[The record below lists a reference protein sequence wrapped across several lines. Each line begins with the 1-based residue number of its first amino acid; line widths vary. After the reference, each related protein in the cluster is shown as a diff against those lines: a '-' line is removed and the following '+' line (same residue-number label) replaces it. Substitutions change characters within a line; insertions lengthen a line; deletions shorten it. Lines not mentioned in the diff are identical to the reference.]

1 MKRARSGQPDPDGAD
16 PEPGEVPG
24 GTPSPGVLPIGSRVL
39 LLNATFEPLAVVT
52 AKRAVVLMLTGKAEC
67 IEVTLDEAFHSENLT
82 VPAPSVM
89 RLSRY
94 VRVPYRAAVPM
105 TRAGVLRRDGRRCA
119 YCGRRA
125 DTIDHVV
132 PRSRGG
138 GHTWEN
144 CVAAAP
150 AAGHHVVD
158 GVGPT
163 AAVGAAAPVAPQ
175 HARAG
180 HGDGGAVGHAH
191 VAREAHHRRRGHGE
205 VLGVERLVEGDL
217 DALGLSGEHEDDRAL
232 GRDDGERFEGR
243 VEQENPGTDREHAHA
258 RRAPRYRPW
267 FGIATVGVGLVGSRS
282 LHATTSLREI
292 RP

>member
-1 MKRARSGQPDPDGAD
+1 MPERQPDPAD
-16 PEPGEVPG
+16 PEQADAPPG
-24 GTPSPGVLPIGSRVL
+24 GAPPTGSRVL

-67 IEVTLDEAFHSENLT
+67 VEVTLDEAFHSENLT
-82 VPAPSVM
+82 LPAPSVM

-144 CVAAAP
+144 CVAACRACNSRKADRLLDELGWSLRVKPCAP
-150 AAGHHVVD
+150 HRAAG
-158 GVGPT
+158 GVMVLTVEPQPAWEPWLST
-163 AAVGAAAPVAPQ
+163 AA
-175 HARAG
+175 
-180 HGDGGAVGHAH
+180 
-191 VAREAHHRRRGHGE
+191 
-205 VLGVERLVEGDL
+205 
-217 DALGLSGEHEDDRAL
+217 
-232 GRDDGERFEGR
+232 
-243 VEQENPGTDREHAHA
+243 
-258 RRAPRYRPW
+258 
-267 FGIATVGVGLVGSRS
+267 
-282 LHATTSLREI
+282 
-292 RP
+292 

>member
-1 MKRARSGQPDPDGAD
+1 MKRARSDQPDPDGGD
-16 PEPGEVPG
+16 PEPGAVPG
-24 GTPSPGVLPIGSRVL
+24 GTPSVGVLPIGSRVL

-94 VRVPYRAAVPM
+94 VRVPYRGAVPM

-144 CVAAAP
+144 CVAACRLCNSKKADRLLGELGWTLERPPRPPSRSAGGVLVLAVEPLP
-150 AAGHHVVD
+150 AWE
-158 GVGPT
+158 PWL
-163 AAVGAAAPVAPQ
+163 AAAA
-175 HARAG
+175 
-180 HGDGGAVGHAH
+180 
-191 VAREAHHRRRGHGE
+191 
-205 VLGVERLVEGDL
+205 
-217 DALGLSGEHEDDRAL
+217 
-232 GRDDGERFEGR
+232 
-243 VEQENPGTDREHAHA
+243 
-258 RRAPRYRPW
+258 
-267 FGIATVGVGLVGSRS
+267 
-282 LHATTSLREI
+282 
-292 RP
+292 